1 MCDVM
6 GYPSLIKARTS
17 QPARELAKSTL
28 KIVLVLE
35 WNGYGFGIEAGRQ
48 AAGRQTGRHIREGQG
63 SNRQGP
69 WGFVHR
75 FDIQLKL

>member
-35 WNGYGFGIEAGRQ
+35 WSGMGMGMRGGIE
-48 AAGRQTGRHIREGQG
+48 AGRQTGRHIREGQG